1 MERPLTKNIRP
12 SAAPLSLNAYE
23 KAGGYRAVRKA
34 LRTMTPQEVVEVVK
48 ESKLRGRGGAGFPT
62 GMKWEAVPSLEEVPG
77 TGYFITNAD
86 EMEPATFKDRLLMD
100 GDPHQ
105 LIEGMIVSAY
115 ATQADVAFIFLR
127 REYTLAKK
135 RLSQA
140 IAEAYA
146 SNYLGENILG
156 SGYNLKLI
164 LHLSAGRYIC
174 GEGSAL
180 LNSLEGKRAIP
191 RDKTPRPTHV
201 GLWGR
206 PTTTNNVETIC
217 NIPHI
222 VNKGAKWFKALSLT
236 ECSGTKIYGAS
247 GKVKKPGAWELP
259 MGTTIREILEEH
271 AGGMRAGLKFRG
283 VMPGGAS
290 TEFLLE
296 DHLDVQ
302 MDFDSLQKAGSRLG
316 TGTIVVLDDQTCPVG
331 MVHNLEQFFARGPA
345 AGALPAGTVC
355 RGPQQSSKPLRTVKG
370 SRKTWTACNCIQN
383 CWAWAVLFVLWLPG
397 RWNRYRALWSSS
409 EKILIGTS
417 ERSGVRGD
425 RRWQQFI

>member
-1 MERPLTKNIRP
+1 MERPLTNNIRP
-12 SAAPLSLNAYE
+12 SEAPLSLKEYE
-23 KAGGYRAVRKA
+23 KAGGYQAVRTA

-62 GMKWEAVPSLEEVPG
+62 GMKWEAMPAAGEVPG
-77 TGYFITNAD
+77 TRYFITNAD

-105 LIEGMIVSAY
+105 LIEGMIISAY

-135 RLSQA
+135 RLSKA
-140 IAEAYA
+140 IAEAYD
-146 SNYLGENILG
+146 SKYVGENILG

-164 LHLSAGRYIC
+164 LHVSAGRYIC

-180 LNSLEGKRAIP
+180 LNSLEGKRAVP

-206 PTTTNNVETIC
+206 PTTTNNVETLC

-222 VNKGAKWFKALSLT
+222 VNNGAEWFKALSLT
-236 ECSGTKIYGAS
+236 ESGGTKIYGAS
-247 GKVKKPGAWELP
+247 GKVNNPGAWELP

-296 DHLDVQ
+296 QHLDVQ
-302 MDFDSLQKAGSRLG
+302 MDYDSVQKAGSRLG
-316 TGTIVVLDDQTCPVG
+316 TGTMVLLDDQTCPVG
-331 MVHNLEQFFARGPA
+331 MVHNLEKFFARESCGWCTPCRD
-345 AGALPAGTVC
+345 GLP
-355 RGPQQSSKPLRTVKG
+355 
-370 SRKTWTACNCIQN
+370 WTAAILKAIEDGKGQPEDLHKLELHTKLLGMGRTFCALAPGAMEPLQS
-383 CWAWAVLFVLWLPG
+383 ALVLF
-397 RWNRYRALWSSS
+397 REDFERHIR
-409 EKILIGTS
+409 EKRCPW
-417 ERSGVRGD
+417 RS
-425 RRWQQFI
+425 